1 MVLSL
6 IKKCNIMYK
15 ILEFGRHRTEASRGA
30 NIVGMSVW
38 PPDVCLS
45 PYLAKKK
52 KKEQWKLIRRL
63 CVK

>member
-1 MVLSL
+1 
-6 IKKCNIMYK
+6 MYK
-15 ILEFGRHRTEASRGA
+15 ILEFGGHRTEASRGA

-45 PYLAKKK
+45 PYLAKKEK
-52 KKEQWKLIRRL
+52 QEQWKLIRGL